1 MDVFN
6 HHKSS
11 KIIAYFVTTVLI
23 FYIIAN
29 FLPFKLYNYFFIL
42 LLLISLPFLT
52 FPLNNPIKYE
62 NKFLLSLPIFF
73 MIVLL
78 SSYLNKVPIAEIDTY
93 TRFVLCIPIYFL
105 LRNISVSIKLFC
117 YGLIISSIL
126 AGSLSLYD
134 YYILN
139 LARAGHISSIVITY
153 GNMCMTL
160 FILMLVCLRFHEYLK
175 INKNIMYV
183 ALIMSLLGWLL
194 TFTRGSLIGLLV
206 CTPFL
211 FSTTFSKNIKA
222 KLIVFVVISIMI
234 LSTPMKNRISTII
247 NDLSQINYNQIEKS
261 TVNVSLKERL
271 IYIDVALRAI
281 KEKPLIGIGLD
292 GFADYIEKE
301 YDNIDFTI
309 ADHAHND
316 FFDIF
321 SKTGIFG
328 LISLIY
334 LFFIS
339 IYYFV
344 FYFKY
349 SSNKL
354 KIYASMG
361 IVTCLSQIGFMLTQS
376 QLSHHQAT
384 LFFVTLLLLTASQVS
399 YLVRFKSDDDK
410 GY

>member
-52 FPLNNPIKYE
+52 FPLNNPIKNE